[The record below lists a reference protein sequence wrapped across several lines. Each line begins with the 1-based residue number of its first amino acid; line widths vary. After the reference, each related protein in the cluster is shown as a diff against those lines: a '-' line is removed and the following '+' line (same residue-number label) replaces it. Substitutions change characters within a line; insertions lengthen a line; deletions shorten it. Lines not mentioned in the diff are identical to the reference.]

1 MKLAIVFL
9 FAHSPSVTYG
19 GRARKCKS
27 DVVILKYKI
36 FYTQFTLKSLQKF
49 QIFTKSFQK
58 DLKEIKKGLPPP
70 QKRGAKATKI
80 YKNANR
86 RRKNAVF
93 FYCRLF
99 PGVSIIQKNSF
110 YRKNLSKILFTYYY
124 YAPAGHIFNITSIM
138 FNIADPSSA
147 FFFLSGDL
155 IYGFCPL
162 ASLFCH
168 VSDRLAFFARVC
180 YAIFS
185 GRRAF
190 SPNSSTVFL
199 SVPSRGSITSPIFPI
214 LGLYLLSSISAASS
228 ASFAYAPRPTKRC
241 RPL

>member
-1 MKLAIVFL
+1 M
-9 FAHSPSVTYG
+9 
-19 GRARKCKS
+19 
-27 DVVILKYKI
+27 
-36 FYTQFTLKSLQKF
+36 
-49 QIFTKSFQK
+49 QI
-58 DLKEIKKGLPPP
+58 
-70 QKRGAKATKI
+70 GAGKTP
-80 YKNANR
+80 
-86 RRKNAVF
+86 F

-99 PGVSIIQKNSF
+99 PGVSIIRKNSF
-110 YRKNLSKILFTYYY
+110 YRKNLSKILFTYDY

-138 FNIADPSSA
+138 FNTADPSSA
-147 FFFLSGDL
+147 FFFLSGAL
-155 IYGFCPL
+155 IYGFCPS

-190 SPNSSTVFL
+190 LQNFFTVFL
-199 SVPSRGSITSPIFPI
+199 SVPSLGSITSPIF
-214 LGLYLLSSISAASS
+214 GLYLLSSISAASS